1 MASLFDLLG
10 GDKETSK
17 SIVGSLFGLT
27 PELVAQQQAQSNLQA
42 SQNTAMQYA
51 QMDPMQRAQYA
62 MFQGASGA
70 SSGLMGAIGP
80 ESAQVQRAKQE
91 MALRQAMAD
100 KGISLDNP
108 KGFAEA
114 SKLAMEMNLPDIA
127 AKMGMAGAQLDKELS
142 IAESKRQEKLT
153 TAARQLQEA
162 GYVQGSPEFIAKM
175 REIVQADITGK
186 SKGSGSST
194 SVTIDAGSLA
204 KAMGVDVGKQA
215 AGIEGKYSARDS
227 IADAKKM
234 LKDGIYAGAYGP
246 EQMAAAKYT
255 LGAAGSKQRV
265 ENTEQFMS
273 HIGNVVIPRLQEFG
287 GNDSVEELK
296 YLQRVMG
303 GEQRLEPK
311 SLGRILDSADKK
323 INRSIERIQAQT
335 QAAGKKTPP
344 PLGPGASREAET
356 TSKPVKWFNP
366 ATNRIEVKQ

>member
-42 SQNTAMQYA
+42 SQNTALQYA

-70 SSGLMGAIGP
+70 AGGLMGALGT

-91 MALRQAMAD
+91 MALRQAIAD

-108 KGFAEA
+108 KGYMEA
-114 SKLAMEMNLPDIA
+114 SKLAMGMGLTDIA
-127 AKMGMAGAQLDKELS
+127 AKMGMAGAQLDRELAT
-142 IAESKRQEKLT
+142 AESKRQEKLT

-186 SKGSGSST
+186 AKGSGSST

-215 AGIEGKYSARDS
+215 AGVEGKYSALDS
-227 IADAKKM
+227 IEEARKK
-234 LKDGIYAGAYGP
+234 LKSGIYAGAYGP

-255 LGAAGSKQRV
+255 LGAAGSAKKVQ
-265 ENTEQFMS
+265 NTEEFMS
-273 HIGNVVIPRLQEFG
+273 YIGNTVVPRLQEFG

-296 YLQRVMG
+296 YLQRIMG
-303 GEQRLEPK
+303 GDQRLEPK
-311 SLGRILDSADKK
+311 SLERILDSIETKQKRA
-323 INRSIERIQAQT
+323 IERLQSQT
-335 QAAGKKTPP
+335 QAAGKKAPP
-344 PLGPGASREAET
+344 PLGPGASREAEI
-356 TSKPVKWFNP
+356 KPKKVFNP
-366 ATNRIEVKQ
+366 ATGKIEVQ